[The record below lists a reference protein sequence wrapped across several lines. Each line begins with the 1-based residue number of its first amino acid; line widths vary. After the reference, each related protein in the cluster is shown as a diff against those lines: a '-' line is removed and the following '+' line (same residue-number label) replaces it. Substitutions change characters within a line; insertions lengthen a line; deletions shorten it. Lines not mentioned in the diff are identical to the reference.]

1 MKTPSQNVFNIVAV
15 GRKMCKQAP
24 AHFLLS
30 FCVGIG
36 IIEGGKIAVY
46 CDDNVVRVN
55 ERGSLGTCITGNQQE
70 GDGMDPFLARTMVE
84 SLSKGINPLSGR
96 VLPLNDSCS
105 NEKIQDALIE
115 ILDHCTIESN
125 EQYLFR
131 IKQEKVQERKQR
143 REENRKKYPRCM
155 EFWSKEEERQLIQ
168 MHHRGA
174 NIYMIANVLKRT
186 PTAIENRLK
195 KIQERPIY
203 RNKKSR

>member
-1 MKTPSQNVFNIVAV
+1 MIWILFSQELWLRA
-15 GRKMCKQAP
+15 
-24 AHFLLS
+24 
-30 FCVGIG
+30 
-36 IIEGGKIAVY
+36 
-46 CDDNVVRVN
+46 
-55 ERGSLGTCITGNQQE
+55 
-70 GDGMDPFLARTMVE
+70 LAKELTR
-84 SLSKGINPLSGR
+84 SGR

>member
-30 FCVGIG
+30 FCGGIG

-46 CDDNVVRVN
+46 CDDNVARVN
-55 ERGSLGTCITGNQQE
+55 ERGSLGTCITENQQE
-70 GDGMDPFLARTMVE
+70 DDGMDPFLARTMVE
-84 SLSKGINPLSGR
+84 SLSKGIDPLSGR

-105 NEKIQDALIE
+105 NEKIQDAMIE

-125 EQYLFR
+125 EQYLFH

>member
-1 MKTPSQNVFNIVAV
+1 
-15 GRKMCKQAP
+15 
-24 AHFLLS
+24 
-30 FCVGIG
+30 
-36 IIEGGKIAVY
+36 
-46 CDDNVVRVN
+46 
-55 ERGSLGTCITGNQQE
+55 
-70 GDGMDPFLARTMVE
+70 MDPFLARTMVE
-84 SLSKGINPLSGR
+84 SLSKGIDPLSGR

-115 ILDHCTIESN
+115 VLDHCTIESN

-131 IKQEKVQERKQR
+131 IKQEKAQERKQR

-155 EFWSKEEERQLIQ
+155 ELWSKEEERQLIQ

-186 PTAIENRLK
+186 PTAIENHLK
-195 KIQERPIY
+195 EMQERPIY

>member
-1 MKTPSQNVFNIVAV
+1 
-15 GRKMCKQAP
+15 
-24 AHFLLS
+24 
-30 FCVGIG
+30 
-36 IIEGGKIAVY
+36 
-46 CDDNVVRVN
+46 
-55 ERGSLGTCITGNQQE
+55 
-70 GDGMDPFLARTMVE
+70 MDPFLARTMVE

-143 REENRKKYPRCM
+143 REGNRKKYPRCM

>member
-1 MKTPSQNVFNIVAV
+1 MKTPSQNIFNIVAV

-30 FCVGIG
+30 FCGGIG

-55 ERGSLGTCITGNQQE
+55 ERGSLGTCITGNQQDD
-70 GDGMDPFLARTMVE
+70 DGMDPFLARTMVE

-143 REENRKKYPRCM
+143 REENRKNIHVV
-155 EFWSKEEERQLIQ
+155 WSFGVKKRRGDLSKCIIEELIS
-168 MHHRGA
+168 
-174 NIYMIANVLKRT
+174 T
-186 PTAIENRLK
+186 
-195 KIQERPIY
+195 
-203 RNKKSR
+203 